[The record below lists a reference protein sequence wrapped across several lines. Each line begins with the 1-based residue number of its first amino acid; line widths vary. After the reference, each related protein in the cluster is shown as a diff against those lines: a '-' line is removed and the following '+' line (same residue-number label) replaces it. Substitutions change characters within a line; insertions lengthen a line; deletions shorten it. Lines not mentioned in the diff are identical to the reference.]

1 MRSFNFFSILISL
14 SAAALFTAAQSQAS
28 DLGRQ
33 LFEGGGKTGVS
44 VTLESAGL
52 TADAA
57 QFPCAK
63 CHGSAG
69 LGTREASSAAPPL
82 LPSLQFGKGPP
93 EIAIRAQMLRQAVV
107 HGKSLSG
114 EKLSAIMPRYD
125 LPADAEYQLLSFLDT
140 LEARQRSGVSA
151 SSVRFGV
158 LVPDQPSPAELA
170 LLDALSRAASKAN
183 DGNPIHGRSVEVVRL
198 DTSSVQDPTD
208 VENIFG
214 ILAVSTR
221 TAHLVPLLDAAAVPV
236 LFPLAEVA
244 GDGAKTSVVAPRHDW
259 ITAVINDA
267 KSRGLREFVTLD
279 GSAIAEGE
287 IGAGL
292 RAATS
297 FSPGRLTA
305 ILLTSPRQ
313 TEAANTL
320 PTQPSD
326 VIYVA
331 AADPYAAVTGIRE
344 KGATVIIVDRF
355 PALIDHALEN
365 STSIGDAYADMA
377 MDLIKTA
384 LMDTGRFVTRDAF
397 LDSLQRRQSKSPLRT
412 GATVRLLPSS
422 QIGR

>member
-1 MRSFNFFSILISL
+1 LKH
-14 SAAALFTAAQSQAS
+14 
-28 DLGRQ
+28 
-33 LFEGGGKTGVS
+33 EEV
-44 VTLESAGL
+44 L
-52 TADAA
+52 T
-57 QFPCAK
+57 F
-63 CHGSAG
+63 
-69 LGTREASSAAPPL
+69 
-82 LPSLQFGKGPP
+82 KGCP
-93 EIAIRAQMLRQAVV
+93 
-107 HGKSLSG
+107 
-114 EKLSAIMPRYD
+114 
-125 LPADAEYQLLSFLDT
+125 
-140 LEARQRSGVSA
+140 
-151 SSVRFGV
+151 
-158 LVPDQPSPAELA
+158 
-170 LLDALSRAASKAN
+170 SKAN